1 MGEFV
6 ERYRYWI
13 GSALLVLILAGGA
26 FLLWRENKWK
36 PDLESRLDALQ
47 TELDSLKA
55 SGISSDESAQASDVN
70 PSDLISQ
77 SQGTA
82 PAASATGTA
91 STKTPTKTSSK
102 TATTAS
108 KPAATSPTP
117 ATPTSTS
124 GKPPLPATPIN
135 INTASAYEL
144 TALPGIGTVTAQ
156 SIIDYRNAH
165 GPFTSIQGLDNVK
178 NIGTATINKIK
189 NYITI

>member
-47 TELDSLKA
+47 TEFDSLKA